1 MPRGRLGAPLPVGG
15 VCGCLWGWRP
25 QRGVEGAHQTRHS
38 VTTARARCW
47 GDECGTS
54 WAAL

>member
-38 VTTARARCW
+38 VTKARARCW

-54 WAAL
+54 WAVL